1 VTATRVVF
9 VLRKTHLDQMNY
21 VLGYWGVA
29 VCSHKISGFSGLEF
43 SCRKRKWKNRIC
55 DCK

>member
-21 VLGYWGVA
+21 VLGYWGVV
-29 VCSHKISGFSGLEF
+29 VCGHKILGFSSFEF
-43 SCRKRKWKNRIC
+43 SSKKRKWKNPIC